1 MRMSRGITRSRAN
14 GNGMSAM
21 ESIADMPSQGEIAT
35 DRSVTPLHHGTSPVE
50 QIQSSASDGTRA
62 RQSGA
67 RSHRPRACA
76 RRTRAAARPTS
87 AGSAR
92 RTTRARAPSHQ
103 SRTGV
108 SVLEPAPRRRHVR
121 LALLASAAGVIAL
134 GVLLTLVVGRE
145 GRPARD
151 AQQTQSVATAVSPP
165 KRPPSR
171 DAQHPRTVK
180 PSKPAGTSTTPAT
193 PPPSHATAVPG
204 QTFVWVAAP
213 DAVAYEF
220 QLFQGGERVYRAR
233 VQEARL
239 ELPGRWRQDGRPHA
253 LLPGSYRW
261 YVWMIS
267 KRTKQQSAKPTVSAK
282 LVVAKQ
288 AR

>member
-1 MRMSRGITRSRAN
+1 
-14 GNGMSAM
+14 MSAM
-21 ESIADMPSQGEIAT
+21 EGIARMPSPDEIAAGG
-35 DRSVTPLHHGTSPVE
+35 SVIPLHHGSPPVGQVQPSTSAAPDLGPVSPE
-50 QIQSSASDGTRA
+50 LALIDPELA
-62 RQSGA
+62 
-67 RSHRPRACA
+67 
-76 RRTRAAARPTS
+76 RAARERLPDPPRPVPLAEQPVRIESRGTS
-87 AGSAR
+87 L
-92 RTTRARAPSHQ
+92 AP
-103 SRTGV
+103 V
-108 SVLEPAPRRRHVR
+108 PVLEPAPRRSRVR

-151 AQQTQSVATAVSPP
+151 AQQTQSVSPAVSPP
-165 KRPPSR
+165 KVTVTEPE
-171 DAQHPRTVK
+171 RTT
-180 PSKPAGTSTTPAT
+180 PTPIKPAKPARTSPTPAT
-193 PPPSHATAVPG
+193 SAPSHATAVPG

-213 DAVAYEF
+213 DAAAYEF

-239 ELPGRWRQDGRPHA
+239 EMPGRWRQDGRPHA

-267 KRTKQQSAKPTVSAK
+267 RRTKQQSAKPTVSAK